1 MEQAKICKHNM
12 KCYPIY
18 RMLSYDFL
26 FFYTINILFLT
37 QVKNISPSGVLIIDA
52 FYSIFGIL
60 VQFPASYI
68 LDKVG
73 RKKSLVIGTLCNA
86 IYLLVVIFSKNLTQL
101 ILAEIASAM
110 GFALK
115 DIASPSLLNES
126 IPITK
131 RKSEI
136 FGKLSGKAMSGYY
149 ILNAIS
155 LIISG
160 FLYEING
167 YIPMILSL
175 TIVIITFIISNSF
188 YEPLILENEE
198 KEDEVLGIKDS
209 FKFIFSSGRLKSL
222 LLYSSI
228 MLSLIYI
235 LASSEIYLIEELELP
250 SSYIGIIFAML
261 GIASG
266 IAAKKQD
273 KFQKIFKNK
282 TLSILGI
289 TISLTCILACIGF
302 LLNLPTILTLLIIL
316 ISYTFKYIV
325 VGVYNVLITKYFSNF
340 TNEEID
346 SKIYAAQ
353 LLFNSILS
361 ATFGLIASAI
371 LARLNIVDSTLI
383 FGTVFLALF
392 IIVTIY
398 MKNKLGLKPE
408 EYSKQETKF
417 SKIEENKTWQLHKKS
432 IK

>member
-12 KCYPIY
+12 RCYPIY

-73 RKKSLVIGTLCNA
+73 RKKSLVIGTLFNA

-167 YIPMILSL
+167 YMPMILSL
-175 TIVIITFIISNSF
+175 AIVIITFILANSF
-188 YEPLILENEE
+188 YEPLVLEDEE
-198 KEDEVLGIKDS
+198 KEKENEALGIKDS

-235 LASSEIYLIEELELP
+235 LASSEIYLIEELELS
-250 SSYIGIIFAML
+250 SSYIGIIFAIL
-261 GIASG
+261 GIISG
-266 IAAKKQD
+266 IAAQKQD

-282 TLSILGI
+282 TLTILGLI
-289 TISLTCILACIGF
+289 ISLSCITSCIGF
-302 LLNLPTILTLLIIL
+302 LLKLPIIPTLIIIL
-316 ISYTFKYIV
+316 ISYGFKYAV
-325 VGVYNVLITKYFSNF
+325 VGIYNVLITKYFSNF

-346 SKIYAAQ
+346 AKIYAAQ

-361 ATFGLIASAI
+361 ATFGLVASAI
-371 LARLNIVDSTLI
+371 LARLDIVNSTLI
-383 FGTVFLALF
+383 FGTFFLVLF

-408 EYSKQETKF
+408 EYNKEEVKY
-417 SKIEENKTWQLHKKS
+417 SKIKE
-432 IK
+432 II

>member
-12 KCYPIY
+12 RCYPIY

-37 QVKNISPSGVLIIDA
+37 QVKNISPSGILIIDA

-73 RKKSLVIGTLCNA
+73 RKKSLVIGTLFNA
-86 IYLLVVIFSKNLTQL
+86 IYLRVVIFSKNLTQL

-167 YIPMILSL
+167 YMPMMLSL
-175 TIVIITFIISNSF
+175 AIVIITFILANSF
-188 YEPLILENEE
+188 YEPLVLEDEE
-198 KEDEVLGIKDS
+198 NKKEDEALSIKDS
-209 FKFIFSSGRLKSL
+209 FKFILSSRRLKSL

-235 LASSEIYLIEELELP
+235 LASSEIYLIEELELS
-250 SSYIGIIFAML
+250 SSYIGIIFAIL
-261 GIASG
+261 GIISG
-266 IAAKKQD
+266 IAAQKQD

-282 TLSILGI
+282 TLTILGLI
-289 TISLTCILACIGF
+289 ISLSCITSCIGF
-302 LLNLPTILTLLIIL
+302 LLKLPIIPTLIIIL
-316 ISYTFKYIV
+316 ISYGFKYAV
-325 VGVYNVLITKYFSNF
+325 VGIYNVLITKYFSNF

-346 SKIYAAQ
+346 AKIYAAQ

-361 ATFGLIASAI
+361 ATFGLVASAI
-371 LARLNIVDSTLI
+371 LARIDIVNSTLM
-383 FGTVFLALF
+383 FGTFFLVLF

-408 EYSKQETKF
+408 EYNKEEVKY
-417 SKIEENKTWQLHKKS
+417 SKIKE
-432 IK
+432 II

>member
-417 SKIEENKTWQLHKKS
+417 SKIEENKT
-432 IK
+432 

>member
-12 KCYPIY
+12 KYYPIY

-26 FFYTINILFLT
+26 FFYTINVLFLT
-37 QVKNISPSGVLIIDA
+37 QVKHISPSGVLIIDA

-73 RKKSLVIGTLCNA
+73 RKKSLIIGTLFNA
-86 IYLLVVIFSKNLTQL
+86 IYLLVVIFSQNLTQL
-101 ILAEIASAM
+101 ILAEIASSM

-160 FLYEING
+160 FLYAING
-167 YIPMILSL
+167 YMPIILSL
-175 TIVIITFIISNSF
+175 IIVVITFILANSF
-188 YEPLILENEE
+188 YEPLILEDE
-198 KEDEVLGIKDS
+198 KEQEDNVLGIKDS

-235 LASSEIYLIEELELP
+235 LASSEIYLIEELKIS
-250 SSYIGIIFAML
+250 SSYIGIIFAIL
-261 GIASG
+261 GIISG
-266 IAAKKQD
+266 IAAKKQE
-273 KFQKIFKNK
+273 KFQKVFKNK
-282 TLSILGI
+282 TLTILGI
-289 TISLTCILACIGF
+289 IMSLSCITSCIGF
-302 LLNLPTILTLLIIL
+302 LLKLPIIITLIIIL
-316 ISYTFKYIV
+316 ISYAFKYAV
-325 VGVYNVLITKYFSNF
+325 VGIYNVLITKYFSNF

-346 SKIYAAQ
+346 AKIYAAQ

-371 LARLNIVDSTLI
+371 LAHVDIVNSTLL
-383 FGTVFLALF
+383 FGAFFLVLF

-408 EYSKQETKF
+408 EYNKEEIKY
-417 SKIEENKTWQLHKKS
+417 SKIKENE
-432 IK
+432 